1 MMELEKWKWE
11 IMEIYEIY
19 RNRLNVRSGGS
30 LHSPRNLEIV
40 LLE

>member
-1 MMELEKWKWE
+1 MMELGKWKWE

-19 RNRLNVRSGGS
+19 RNVRSGGS

>member
-1 MMELEKWKWE
+1 MMDENGGTWE

-19 RNRLNVRSGGS
+19 RNVRSGGS

>member
-1 MMELEKWKWE
+1 MKNENDGTWE

-19 RNRLNVRSGGS
+19 RNVRSGGS